1 MKIIGTIL
9 LTYQACYEVRLKELE
24 LDANRWVVFAVDLLE
39 INCMKEYIADD
50 EAADLGDTKT
60 CSAIYL
66 KNGAN
71 FIIKE
76 DFKEL
81 LHAWSETLEEH
92 FGSNN
97 NIIGLN

>member
-1 MKIIGTIL
+1 MKIKGNIL
-9 LTYQACYEVRLKELE
+9 ITYQACYEVKLKELE
-24 LDANRWVVFAVDLLE
+24 LDANRWVIFAVDMLE
-39 INCMKEYIADD
+39 ICSIKEFVADD
-50 EAADLGDTKT
+50 EAADLGETKY
-60 CSAIYL
+60 CSAIYM
-66 KNGAN
+66 KNGSN

-81 LHAWSETLEEH
+81 LNAWIDVLDEY

>member
-9 LTYQACYEVRLKELE
+9 VTYQACYEVKLKELE
-24 LDANRWVVFAVDLLE
+24 LDANRWVVFAVDMLE
-39 INCMKEYIADD
+39 ICSMKEFIAED
-50 EAADLGDTKT
+50 EAADLGDTHF

-81 LHAWSETLEEH
+81 LHAWSEMLEEH